1 VPIEVRG
8 PDGKRV
14 PCQEMALEHM
24 FFPADCTWRKRV
36 VVPVQLPPLGWG
48 VYSLGWVEGAKLIA
62 AKPWKSTLR
71 VEDDAIVL
79 WNNVRLTAMTVE
91 DGLGSWGDFGE
102 RPEQCNLQVM
112 RKRWPVAKALQIEH
126 GPERIAWWVKWS
138 GGASRIE
145 LILRQSRGRDA
156 IDCDARVIWNE
167 SGERLKLV
175 FSGFGTTARYD
186 VPGGSVTRGACGE
199 VPGGRWVA
207 GRYGVAT
214 DALYSFN
221 LHDSTL
227 QATVCRGTKY
237 AWGGEHDMPNEP
249 WRPTVD
255 VGELKFRFLVTRDL
269 AALPRLARELEMPPV
284 VQSVPAKPGK
294 LPRSGSFGATNLTLL
309 SLQADGRALIV
320 RLQNDTGRR
329 QTAKFRG
336 IALGTL
342 NAGEIGTWRINNAKA
357 KQVLLADGR

>member
-1 VPIEVRG
+1 
-8 PDGKRV
+8 
-14 PCQEMALEHM
+14 M

-48 VYSLGWVEGAKLIA
+48 VYSLGWVEGARPIA

-79 WNNVRLTAMTVE
+79 WCNVRLTAMTVE

-102 RPEQCNLQVM
+102 RPELCNLQAV
-112 RKRWPVAKALQIEH
+112 RKRWRVTKAMQLED
-126 GPERIAWWVKWS
+126 GPERVAWWVRLA
-138 GGASRIE
+138 GGASRID
-145 LILRQSRGRDA
+145 LMVRQYRGRDA
-156 IDCDARVIWNE
+156 VEFDARVIWNQ

-175 FSGFGTTARYD
+175 FSGFGRTARYE
-186 VPGGSVTRGACGE
+186 VPGGTIKRGECGE

-214 DALYSFN
+214 DALYNFN
-221 LHDSTL
+221 LHDGDL
-227 QATVCRGTKY
+227 QATGCRGSKY
-237 AWGGEHDMPNEP
+237 AWGGGLDLDEP

-255 VGELKFRFLVTRDL
+255 VGELKFRFLVTHDL
-269 AALPRLARELEMPPV
+269 AALPRLARELEMPPI
-284 VQSVPAKPGK
+284 VQSVPPRPGK
-294 LPRSGSFGATNLTLL
+294 LARSGSFGDTNLTLL
-309 SLQADGRALIV
+309 SLQTDGRALIV

-329 QTAKFRG
+329 QAAGFRG

-342 NAGEIGTWRINNAKA
+342 GAGEIGIWRINNRGAK
-357 KQVLLADGR
+357 RT